1 MRNLTILF
9 VFALIMFSCEKDD
22 GITPVCNTVTNVSS
36 NSITSNSAIITW
48 NELDASVSYNI
59 EYGVSGFT
67 LGSGTTAIVSIA
79 SIQLSALQANTTYD
93 IYIQTECN
101 SNSLSAYTNVY
112 SFTTLEPAVIPEFRP
127 NLSELNLF
135 SNDLSE
141 LNITPLAFEYN
152 LNSTL
157 FSDYAKKQRIIALP
171 DGTSMSYD
179 GDGLPIFPDNTVIAK
194 TFFYNVNDR
203 DLALGKQII
212 ETRLLI
218 KINGNWE
225 SGNYRWNSTQTDAV
239 LDLNG
244 GIVPISWID
253 NDGATQSVNYKI
265 PSNTDCFTCHQSFDE
280 LKPIG
285 PKLRNMNFDINGSN
299 QLQQFISNTQLS
311 GVTNLENIET
321 LPNWED
327 DTLTLQ
333 ERARAYL
340 DINCASC
347 HIPGGQCED
356 QSTLDFSYV
365 TLLENSDI
373 VERKESIRFRVS
385 EYNEGISMPFI
396 GTTILHTEGVDL
408 INAYLDT
415 L

>member
-1 MRNLTILF
+1 
-9 VFALIMFSCEKDD
+9 
-22 GITPVCNTVTNVSS
+22 
-36 NSITSNSAIITW
+36 
-48 NELDASVSYNI
+48 
-59 EYGVSGFT
+59 
-67 LGSGTTAIVSIA
+67 
-79 SIQLSALQANTTYD
+79 
-93 IYIQTECN
+93 
-101 SNSLSAYTNVY
+101 
-112 SFTTLEPAVIPEFRP
+112 
-127 NLSELNLF
+127 
-135 SNDLSE
+135 
-141 LNITPLAFEYN
+141 
-152 LNSTL
+152 
-157 FSDYAKKQRIIALP
+157 
-171 DGTSMSYD
+171 
-179 GDGLPIFPDNTVIAK
+179 
-194 TFFYNVNDR
+194 
-203 DLALGKQII
+203 
-212 ETRLLI
+212 
-218 KINGNWE
+218 
-225 SGNYRWNSTQTDAV
+225 
-239 LDLNG
+239 
-244 GIVPISWID
+244 
-253 NDGATQSVNYKI
+253 
-265 PSNTDCFTCHQSFDE
+265 
-280 LKPIG
+280 
-285 PKLRNMNFDINGSN
+285 MNFDINGSN